1 MGKVNWFGIDA
12 HIHMWYYLLIFC
24 SVQGVRILEDI
35 IIGSMNYA
43 PYLAY
48 SGIFTVL
55 ILCGLGLPLP
65 EESVIIA
72 GGYLASSGF
81 LNDYISM
88 TICMFGVLIGDY
100 IIFSIG
106 KRWGSG
112 VISSRYL
119 QRAFTPR
126 RLVRVRKFFR
136 KHGNSTIFIA
146 RFISGFRIAAFITA
160 GMMKIKDRTF
170 MTIDLLAA
178 LISVP
183 LFFIS
188 GYLLHNHL
196 ESLLQT
202 VKDINRLLLFMVLV
216 VIVIYLLYRRRK
228 RISR

>member
-1 MGKVNWFGIDA
+1 M
-12 HIHMWYYLLIFC
+12 
-24 SVQGVRILEDI
+24 EDL
-35 IIGSMNYA
+35 IIGSTAYA

-48 SGIFTVL
+48 TGIFTILV
-55 ILCGLGLPLP
+55 LCGLGLPVP
-65 EESVIIA
+65 EESILI
-72 GGYLASSGF
+72 GSGYLASSGF

-88 TICMFGVLIGDY
+88 AICFSGVLIGDY

-126 RLVRVRKFFR
+126 RLVRVRKYFR
-136 KHGNSTIFIA
+136 KHGDRTIFTA

-170 MTIDLLAA
+170 LTIDLLAA

-183 LFFIS
+183 LFFMS

-196 ESLLQT
+196 ESLLRT
-202 VKDINRLLLFMVLV
+202 VKNINLLLAVLV
-216 VIVIYLLYRRRK
+216 LIVIMVYLLHRRRK
-228 RISR
+228 RAGER